1 MHPAALADSHS
12 GDVSRGI
19 GRWEVQP
26 LNHSDS
32 LDLSDAD
39 IPTGFASDAGLLSLC
54 TEELELKTALLESL
68 AGGIL
73 AHTLDGRILYFNPA
87 LTNMLGFTAAEFA
100 NLEPWGWVGPAMR
113 DTIPERMNQLRRGEM
128 CCESQAVNRDGSLRH
143 TEVHSRIVDLPLDGE
158 ILVSVIHDITERIAA
173 HEDIR
178 HLAFHDTLTGL
189 ANRVLLDE
197 RMSHA
202 IASAERHGDVV
213 GVVFLDLDDFKPVND
228 TLGHSTGD
236 IVLRVVADR
245 LSACVR
251 EYDTVARLGGD
262 EFFVLF
268 TRLSAN
274 ADLANLAQ
282 KLAECVG
289 EPMDIDG
296 NCVRVSASVGLAV
309 HRPGDATDELMTRA
323 DHAMY
328 RAKRNGLLGWE
339 EFLTEG

>member
-1 MHPAALADSHS
+1 M
-12 GDVSRGI
+12 R
-19 GRWEVQP
+19 P
-26 LNHSDS
+26 LNHSNS
-32 LDLSDAD
+32 PNLSDAD
-39 IPTGFASDAGLLSLC
+39 IPTDVAPDAGLLSLC
-54 TEELELKTALLESL
+54 TEELELKTMLLDSL
-68 AGGIL
+68 VDGIL
-73 AHTLDGRILYFNPA
+73 AHTMDGRILYFNPA
-87 LTNMLGFTAAEFA
+87 LTNMLGLTAAEFA
-100 NLEPWGWVGPAMR
+100 NLGPWEWVAPAMR
-113 DTIPERMNQLRRGEM
+113 DTIPERMRLLRGGDIRF
-128 CCESQAVNRDGSLRH
+128 ESQAVNRDGSIVH
-143 TEVHSRIVDLPLDGE
+143 TEVHAHIVDLPLDGE
-158 ILVSVIHDITERIAA
+158 ILVSVMHDITDRIAA
-173 HEDIR
+173 QKDIR

-197 RMSHA
+197 RMHHA

-228 TLGHSTGD
+228 TLGHATGD

-262 EFFVLF
+262 EFLVLF
-268 TRLSAN
+268 SRLSTN
-274 ADLANLAQ
+274 ADLAGLAQ

-289 EPMDIDG
+289 EPMSIDG
-296 NCVRVSASVGLAV
+296 NCVQVTASVGLAV

-339 EFLTEG
+339 EFLSEA

>member
-1 MHPAALADSHS
+1 MQQLSHDDSRDRTDTMAA
-12 GDVSRGI
+12 
-19 GRWEVQP
+19 
-26 LNHSDS
+26 
-32 LDLSDAD
+32 AD
-39 IPTGFASDAGLLSLC
+39 IAPDAGLISLC
-54 TEELELKTALLESL
+54 TEELGLKTMLLDSL
-68 AGGIL
+68 VDGIL

-87 LTNMLGFTAAEFA
+87 LTNMLGLTAAEFA
-100 NLEPWGWVGPAMR
+100 NLGPWEWVAPAMR
-113 DTIPERMNQLRRGEM
+113 DTIPERMRLLRKGEM
-128 CCESQAVNRDGSLRH
+128 RFESQAVNRDGSILH
-143 TEVHSRIVDLPLDGE
+143 TEVHAHIVDLPLDGE
-158 ILVSVIHDITERIAA
+158 IMVAVMHDITERIAA

-228 TLGHSTGD
+228 TLGHATGD

-262 EFFVLF
+262 EFLVLF
-268 TRLSAN
+268 SRLSASV
-274 ADLANLAQ
+274 DLAGLAQ

-289 EPMDIDG
+289 EPMSIDG
-296 NCVRVSASVGLAV
+296 NCVQVSASVGLAV

-323 DHAMY
+323 DRAMY

-339 EFLTEG
+339 EFLTEE

>member
-1 MHPAALADSHS
+1 M
-12 GDVSRGI
+12 R
-19 GRWEVQP
+19 R
-26 LNHSDS
+26 LNHSNS

-39 IPTGFASDAGLLSLC
+39 IPTDIAPDAGLLRLC
-54 TEELELKTALLESL
+54 TEELELKTVLLDSL
-68 AGGIL
+68 VDGIL
-73 AHTLDGRILYFNPA
+73 AHTMDGHILYFNPA
-87 LTNMLGFTAAEFA
+87 LTNMLGLTAAEFA
-100 NLEPWGWVGPAMR
+100 NLGPWEWVAPAMR
-113 DTIPERMNQLRRGEM
+113 DTIPERIRLLHKGEM
-128 CCESQAVNRDGSLRH
+128 RFESQAVNRDGSILH
-143 TEVHSRIVDLPLDGE
+143 TEVHAHIVDLPLDGE
-158 ILVSVIHDITERIAA
+158 IMVSVIHDITDRIAA
-173 HEDIR
+173 QEDIR

-228 TLGHSTGD
+228 TLGHTTGD

-268 TRLSAN
+268 SRLSDSD
-274 ADLANLAQ
+274 DLAGLAS

-289 EPMDIDG
+289 EPMCIDG
-296 NCVRVSASVGLAV
+296 NCVQVSASVGLAV

-328 RAKRNGLLGWE
+328 RAKRDGLLGWE